1 MTRPIDTTVTP
12 GAVAAIAGLAC
23 APGSRGWS
31 VAVAGILEATAEK
44 PGNVHPRASFPDLD
58 YDDLVAAA
66 VAIAPVVDHAAKQ
79 PLGRT
84 ILDAVEAARAAADSN
99 ANLGIILL
107 TAPLAAVPDGEHLDA
122 AAVGRVLARIGSDDA
137 ALVWRAIDRARP
149 GGMGSVNEHDL
160 AGPPPDDLRQAMRA
174 AAARDQIARLWSE
187 GYEPL
192 FTGPVADLEAAVA
205 GGLPLLAA
213 IVDCHLRQLAREPD
227 SLIARKHGR
236 AAADA
241 VSARAAT
248 ILNLP
253 ATARG
258 DALIAFDAFLR
269 APRRLNPGTT
279 ADLLAAALY
288 ILVRSGRIVPA
299 FLPSAASP

>member
-1 MTRPIDTTVTP
+1 MPRPIDTTVTP
-12 GAVAAIAGLAC
+12 TVLTALTGLAC
-23 APGSRGWS
+23 VPGSRGWS
-31 VAVAGILEATAEK
+31 AAVAGILEATAEK
-44 PGNVHPRASFPDLD
+44 QGNVHPRASFPDLA

-66 VAIAPVVDHAAKQ
+66 VAIAPVIDRAAMQ

-84 ILDAVEAARAAADSN
+84 ILDAVEASRAAADTN

-107 TAPLAAVPDGEHLDA
+107 TAPLAAVPDGERLDA
-122 AAVGRVLARIGSDDA
+122 AAVGRVLARIDNADA

-149 GGMGSVNEHDL
+149 GGMGSVSEHDL

-174 AAARDQIARLWSE
+174 AAARDQIARLWTE
-187 GYEPL
+187 GYERL
-192 FTGPVADLEAAVA
+192 FNGPVADLEAAVA
-205 GGLPLLAA
+205 AGLPLLAA

-227 SLIARKHGR
+227 SLIARKHGQ
-236 AAADA
+236 AAAEA
-241 VSARAAT
+241 VAARAAT

-253 ATARG
+253 ATDQT
-258 DALIAFDAFLR
+258 DALIAFDSFLR

-288 ILVRSGRIVPA
+288 ILVRSGRIMPV
-299 FLPSAASP
+299 FLPSAAPP